1 MFSIYKQ
8 SDAQTLTLDSCLT
21 WRSPV
26 KRKGVLK
33 GKWSLL
39 YFISL
44 EENRKGGEDLKR
56 AHNRMCGKSE
66 SRIWGHV
73 GHNVAG
79 ISVTHWLPLSHPC
92 TTGLACMF
100 KKKGWVFSVL
110 AITSVLMK
118 HKIFIKVITIT
129 FIHHVFILMLLLF
142 KDILIRM
149 EIMTYGNKPN
159 MHTIVLLRL
168 RS

>member
-44 EENRKGGEDLKR
+44 EENRKG
-56 AHNRMCGKSE
+56 AHYRMCGKKENMRTCRPQCCRNKCNPSV
-66 SRIWGHV
+66 SSIHNRISMHV
-73 GHNVAG
+73 
-79 ISVTHWLPLSHPC
+79 
-92 TTGLACMF
+92 F
-100 KKKGWVFSVL
+100 KKKRGGGVQCARYHICINETQDLYQGNRDLLS
-110 AITSVLMK
+110 
-118 HKIFIKVITIT
+118 
-129 FIHHVFILMLLLF
+129 FIHHVLILMLLLF
-142 KDILIRM
+142 KDILIVM

-159 MHTIVLLRL
+159 MHTIVLLCL